1 MSAIGSRSIL
11 APANTSPES
20 EVASNLGPGR
30 SDRRSE
36 AREQALGLFY
46 EASTKGVDPREI
58 AQAQIVAVESDVM
71 SLIVG
76 VAERMTEIDALIE
89 RFATGWTIK
98 RMPEIDVLVLR
109 LAIYELLA
117 RPEVPTAVV
126 LDEAVELAKTF
137 STDDSGRFVNGVL
150 AAIAREPNVRGQ

>member
-1 MSAIGSRSIL
+1 M
-11 APANTSPES
+11 P
-20 EVASNLGPGR
+20 SNLGTGR
-30 SDRRSE
+30 PDRRSE
-36 AREQALGLFY
+36 AREQALGLLY
-46 EASTKGVDPREI
+46 EASTKDLDPRKV
-58 AQAQIVAVESDVM
+58 ADAQIVGVEPDVM

-76 VAERMTEIDALIE
+76 VAERVEEIDALIE
-89 RFATGWTIK
+89 RFATGWSIK

-109 LAIYELLA
+109 LATYELLA

-150 AAIAREPNVRGQ
+150 ASIARDPNVRGQ